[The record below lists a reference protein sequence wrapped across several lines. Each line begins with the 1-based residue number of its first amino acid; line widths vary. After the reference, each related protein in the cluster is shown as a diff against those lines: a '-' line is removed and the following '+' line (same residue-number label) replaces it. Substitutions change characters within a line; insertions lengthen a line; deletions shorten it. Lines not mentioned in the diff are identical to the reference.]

1 LFGGWGCGDW
11 APLHHRVQVSTQ
23 GWLTS
28 LCVKPQHSTLGV
40 FCPGDGPPK
49 SELGVRFLS
58 GGSSTNQC
66 HEGMEQF
73 LDSTVLHQV
82 CHTTM
87 SVAPSHPCTSAPG
100 SSSAPPLFPALAP
113 SSPLS
118 CRSPTVMPAAPL
130 LPSPLPEL
138 KVLVN
143 AFLSTLQIHL
153 LVFVVAINHVVLGAV
168 SVVERGTH
176 VKWRIPTPRGACLQE
191 PVRCCCVRCS
201 MCLFVG
207 GCALSFFKP
216 PACLYV
222 PVALWS
228 RGPGDTTPG
237 AELGPIRPVPCDPN
251 PRGAPEGPLHKLH
264 GARLLPIT
272 LSINQSVPQ
281 CPHPPA
287 PTKAH
292 HLGTGPGSA
301 FRKCLEAITSVEVGG
316 GGTSHVS
323 TLGHAVPGGSYH
335 LWSSSSHTYRALP
348 LLAA

>member
-1 LFGGWGCGDW
+1 
-11 APLHHRVQVSTQ
+11 
-23 GWLTS
+23 
-28 LCVKPQHSTLGV
+28 
-40 FCPGDGPPK
+40 
-49 SELGVRFLS
+49 
-58 GGSSTNQC
+58 
-66 HEGMEQF
+66 M
-73 LDSTVLHQV
+73 
-82 CHTTM
+82 
-87 SVAPSHPCTSAPG
+87 
-100 SSSAPPLFPALAP
+100 
-113 SSPLS
+113 
-118 CRSPTVMPAAPL
+118 
-130 LPSPLPEL
+130 
-138 KVLVN
+138 
-143 AFLSTLQIHL
+143 STLQIHL

-168 SVVERGTH
+168 SVVVRGTH

-272 LSINQSVPQ
+272 LSINQSISATVP
-281 CPHPPA
+281 PPSCTHKST
-287 PTKAH
+287 PPWYRPWLCLSKVF
-292 HLGTGPGSA
+292 GSYNE
-301 FRKCLEAITSVEVGG
+301 CGGGG